1 MWGCIKIFVNK
12 VMLGFTEI
20 FLGTKFNSHTK
31 FFSPF
36 YMSQN
41 SLYGS
46 TSSRKNWIYNLLHAI
61 FTIITKTQNINITDD

>member
-46 TSSRKNWIYNLLHAI
+46 TSSRKIGFIIYCMQFSQLSQRH
-61 FTIITKTQNINITDD
+61 KTLI